1 MAGYSTPA
9 WANESAPAIS
19 AAALLAM
26 GQAVEIAQHPYGVCS
41 TAAATAAK
49 TVTVDF
55 SGTLALFTGLTVRVK
70 FANANTYNGPTTL
83 NVNNT
88 GAIPIVAFGA
98 SDTLGWK
105 AGAVMDFTY
114 DGTNWVY
121 NGYDGFLR
129 MAATSYTGTGTYG
142 QNDPCSM
149 TFDFSPMLMI
159 VCRPADGLLPYAIA
173 GAAWQDSFLW
183 VKNQTQTFVNGTT
196 ASATVIFSQNGNT
209 ISWYGLGSAA
219 VQLNANGV
227 AYNVFAIGV

>member
-9 WANESAPAIS
+9 WANLSAPPLDKDNMT
-19 AAALLAM
+19 AL

-98 SDTLGWK
+98 SDTLDWK

-129 MAATSYTGTGTYG
+129 MASTGYTGTGTYG

-149 TFDFSPMLMI
+149 TFDFTPLLMI
-159 VCRPADGLLPYAIA
+159 VCSPTYGLRPYGST

-183 VKNQTQTFVNGTT
+183 VKNQTQTLVNGTT
-196 ASATVIFSQNGNT
+196 ASATVVFAQNGKA

-219 VQLNANGV
+219 VQLNENGV
-227 AYNVFAIGV
+227 AYNVFAIGA